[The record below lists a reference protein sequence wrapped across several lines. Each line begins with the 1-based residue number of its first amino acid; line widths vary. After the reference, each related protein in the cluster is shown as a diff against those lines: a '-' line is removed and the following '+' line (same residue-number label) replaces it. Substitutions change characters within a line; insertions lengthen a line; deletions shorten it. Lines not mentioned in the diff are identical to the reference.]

1 MLQLNSSLIG
11 CQTQASDSEEVKG
24 FSSTF
29 LREWKRTIF
38 FLGKFLGLFVYS
50 PNMRL
55 AMLPLKRHSDLAG
68 GITWVVP
75 GV

>member
-68 GITWVVP
+68 GITWVGA